1 MKKKKFS
8 RPLAPNKANLRA
20 IMENRQK
27 DEQIKKGL
35 LDGFY
40 YAKHFFEGT
49 EEEITETVEKDPENS
64 YMGMFRYFTAYYQG
78 DFVTQVLRKMAF
90 ASLAKRSLEVTLKN
104 KDIIEEFRKTNPNSS
119 DEQISAHIY
128 CVLRAIHY
136 WESFKTLEDLSKFKE
151 ETDDEITEKM
161 EKLVEEFFDVKVVEK
176 KEQPIEEEKT
186 E

>member
-8 RPLAPNKANLRA
+8 RPLAPSKANLKA
-20 IMENRQK
+20 IMESRQK
-27 DEQIKKGL
+27 DEQIRKGL

-40 YAKHFFEGT
+40 YAKHFFGGT
-49 EEEITETVEKDPENS
+49 EEEIADKVEKDPENS
-64 YMGMFRYFTAYYQG
+64 YMGMFGYFTSYYQG
-78 DFVTQVLRKMAF
+78 DFVTQVLRRMAF

-104 KDIIEEFRKTNPNSS
+104 KELIEEFRKTNPQST
-119 DEQISAHIY
+119 DEQISLHVY

-151 ETDDEITEKM
+151 ETDDEITNKM
-161 EKLVEEFFDVKVVEK
+161 EKMVEEFFDVKIVEK
-176 KEQPIEEEKT
+176 KEESPEEKT